1 MIVSEIESGP
11 LLCAGAL
18 LCRGMPRRKM
28 KKRYVLLFAAC
39 LMLCLSQA
47 GLAQGKTHRI
57 VFAVTSG
64 DEADWKMTVGNIRN
78 LISGMKPDVVEVE
91 VVAYSQGLN
100 LVKQTSSLAAD
111 IVALQAMN
119 VRFVACQNSMRM
131 QHVELKDLLTGVEP
145 VPSGII
151 EVVTKQEQGW
161 AYIKGGR

>member
-1 MIVSEIESGP
+1 
-11 LLCAGAL
+11 
-18 LCRGMPRRKM
+18 M
-28 KKRYVLLFAAC
+28 KKRSLLLLAAC
-39 LMLCLSQA
+39 LVFCFSHA
-47 GLAQGKTHRI
+47 GFAQGKTHKV

-64 DEADWKMTVGNIRN
+64 DEADWKMTMGNIRN
-78 LISGMKPDVVEVE
+78 LISGLKPDTTEVE

-100 LVKQTSSLAAD
+100 LVKQGSTLATD
-111 IVALQAMN
+111 IAALQELH

-131 QHVELKDLLTGVEP
+131 QHVELKDLLAGVEP

>member
-1 MIVSEIESGP
+1 
-11 LLCAGAL
+11 
-18 LCRGMPRRKM
+18 M
-28 KKRYVLLFAAC
+28 KKRYLLLFAVCVA
-39 LMLCLSQA
+39 LCLSPA
-47 GLAQGKTHRI
+47 AFAQTAPAKTHHV

-64 DEADWKMTVGNIRN
+64 DEADWKMTLGNIRN
-78 LISGMKPDVVEVE
+78 LISGLKPDSTEVE

-100 LVKQTSSLAAD
+100 LVKLTSTLATEIA
-111 IVALQAMN
+111 ALQTQN

-131 QHVELKDLLTGVEP
+131 QHVEEKDLLAGVKP